1 MASSQ
6 PIEAGMMSLPV
17 PMQQFLTRAATKLGG
32 VPYQER
38 DDAFRQICS
47 AARPIDDD
55 PACHGPLREQLFLLG
70 KRSLINRSDE
80 HLRAIVIGALNKVV
94 PIATAQDRRS
104 TVIRRQSTLPGPGR
118 RREAIKP
125 AYW

>member
-38 DDAFRQICS
+38 DDAFRQNLLSS
-47 AARPIDDD
+47 ATD
-55 PACHGPLREQLFLLG
+55 
-70 KRSLINRSDE
+70 
-80 HLRAIVIGALNKVV
+80 
-94 PIATAQDRRS
+94 
-104 TVIRRQSTLPGPGR
+104 
-118 RREAIKP
+118 
-125 AYW
+125 